1 MAQSADEKETL
12 KKVGQ
17 KEQIQREVDFNPNIT
32 KKGIRVQQ
40 KNSRPVTPI
49 IILNKRTSIIE
60 WKGGLK
66 FLNKNHTGNLK
77 IKAGNV
83 ILEKGNK
90 ITGNLVIDMMSM
102 TNIDLADSKKEY
114 LIGHLRS
121 QDFFHIE
128 RFPTASL
135 KINSS
140 KILEKKSNG
149 KYDMEIVGDLTIKSI
164 TKPIVFTALVDLKSN
179 IKSATGIIQF
189 NRTDFGVEYRAEMHL
204 DNAKSF
210 WNKMNTTK
218 ETIKN
223 KVIQDKIEI
232 NFSIISMPGLLEK

>member
-1 MAQSADEKETL
+1 
-12 KKVGQ
+12 
-17 KEQIQREVDFNPNIT
+17 
-32 KKGIRVQQ
+32 
-40 KNSRPVTPI
+40 
-49 IILNKRTSIIE
+49 
-60 WKGGLK
+60 
-66 FLNKNHTGNLK
+66 
-77 IKAGNV
+77 
-83 ILEKGNK
+83 
-90 ITGNLVIDMMSM
+90 
-102 TNIDLADSKKEY
+102 
-114 LIGHLRS
+114 
-121 QDFFHIE
+121 
-128 RFPTASL
+128 
-135 KINSS
+135 
-140 KILEKKSNG
+140 
-149 KYDMEIVGDLTIKSI
+149 MEIVGDLTIKSI